1 MLRLLR
7 AAALSCAMLLTAC
20 ASSSTVPVAR
30 MPDAS
35 LLLPC
40 QDPQL
45 VDDPDTAT
53 DNEVAAERIR
63 VAEAYLAC
71 KRRHTDL
78 ATFVQAG
85 NRPQR

>member
-1 MLRLLR
+1 
-7 AAALSCAMLLTAC
+7 
-20 ASSSTVPVAR
+20 

-40 QDPQL
+40 RDPQL
-45 VDDPDTAT
+45 VADPDTAT

-71 KRRHTDL
+71 KRRQGDL
-78 ATFVQAG
+78 ATFVKAG
-85 NRPQR
+85 VARGR

>member
-1 MLRLLR
+1 
-7 AAALSCAMLLTAC
+7 
-20 ASSSTVPVAR
+20 

-45 VDDPDTAT
+45 VADPDTAT
-53 DNEVAAERIR
+53 DNDVAAERIH

-71 KRRHTDL
+71 KRHHAAL
-78 ATFVQAG
+78 VTFVKSG
-85 NRPQR
+85 SK